1 MAAEPYLKFHTSPA
15 IAGGT
20 VELHP
25 LANGTRLDVTGK
37 DAQGRPVRLQTRH
50 FEDVAAARLMGAW
63 VAAVLC
69 IEFRDCTGEGHA

>member
-50 FEDVAAARLMGAW
+50 YTNLAEAREVAAW
-63 VAAVLC
+63 VAVVLC
-69 IEFRDCTGEGHA
+69 IPMKDHTAEAAA